1 MAGGGGSLG
10 GGGKAKRGKSKR
22 KKKARMGFH
31 IDMTP
36 LVDITFLLLTFFMFT
51 TSLIQPQ
58 VMDMKLPPEIDVQVK
73 VKESWLFT
81 LLIDANNRLL
91 WYTANDELN
100 EVKISGL
107 KKLLV
112 DQNLKESAKN
122 ELISSLKVDD
132 KADYGLAVEVLD
144 IFNQAEVQ
152 IERGLASDASGGER
166 VKRKRKFAIS
176 RLLQIDQDKIDEE
189 MPADEVGSEE
199 LEAETSEQ

>member
-10 GGGKAKRGKSKR
+10 GVGKAKRGKSKR

-152 IERGLASDASGGER
+152 IERGLVSDASGGER